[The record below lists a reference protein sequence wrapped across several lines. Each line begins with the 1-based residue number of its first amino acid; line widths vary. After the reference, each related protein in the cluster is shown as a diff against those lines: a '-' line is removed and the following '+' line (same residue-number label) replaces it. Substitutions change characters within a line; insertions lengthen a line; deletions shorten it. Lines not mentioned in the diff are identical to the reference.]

1 MSLVPMLRIAAPALV
16 LALVLGASPA
26 WAQDP
31 PPVVITG
38 GLDLTNQDNFRGIR
52 QNIDGVSIW
61 PYVDFG
67 FTPYRGDGGIK
78 TVGVNLG
85 TWNAFHNEIDDFT
98 NRDGELTGNKWYE
111 SDLYGTVALGFGSTA
126 LGFIYTSYMSPA
138 NLFAH
143 VKELAVKLSYDDSAQ
158 LGRGALKPY

>member
-38 GLDLTNQDNFRGIR
+38 GLDLTNQYNFRGIR

-61 PYVDFG
+61 PDAG
-67 FTPYRGDGGIK
+67 RCRTQ
-78 TVGVNLG
+78 
-85 TWNAFHNEIDDFT
+85 
-98 NRDGELTGNKWYE
+98 
-111 SDLYGTVALGFGSTA
+111 ALRFSRPWMH
-126 LGFIYTSYMSPA
+126 S
-138 NLFAH
+138 
-143 VKELAVKLSYDDSAQ
+143 
-158 LGRGALKPY
+158 